1 MYTRVK
7 YLMALLL
14 GFVAIACANED
25 IYDTPD
31 REELLDENVVELLL
45 GLPQTRA
52 TLDEDLNLLWQRG
65 DRITLIAY
73 DGSNQIFAKEAS
85 FWAQLTSN
93 TPSGFPQS
101 YFKAKFNSATEQ
113 DLLSAIENYTS
124 GKCYAVSP
132 INGVTIS
139 GTSATMTIPSL
150 QNGEYNSAYDF
161 MTASSGDIDELM
173 LSTGENE
180 DYVNDIDLQFQH
192 HTHAFRVTIPGNN
205 LGKEITKAYLKFP
218 FDVVGSMTVDYTTG
232 SVSSSPTSDLVTVE
246 FIRPKS
252 AGDEFWVF
260 IAGVENKG
268 PVDIRFQAADGTF
281 TERRVANFAQLN
293 WSAGKISK
301 IRMSVP
307 QATTYTTVKYTVS
320 DYSKLGEPVEK
331 LHLTLPLGYY
341 FTNYSQ
347 TYNAASVNG
356 VHEFVLFSDMVDSTL
371 QGSTLAV
378 SYESAHAN
386 VPSTIKYSD
395 TTLSAPYLFEE
406 DFSSIKSYSRDI
418 ETGAQ
423 GTACDAY
430 DLSESTYGLSPGWT
444 GARTGGEAGKS
455 IRVGSRVDQVYGMTH
470 TYGRLDS
477 PALKAIKDNTQVT
490 IQVSFNYSGGRNGKT
505 AYSPRAAFG
514 YSSVTGPINGTSG
527 SFTSDAD
534 NWNELYGYQVV
545 PSISVSGSYTSITQT
560 MTHTIPD
567 CANNYRLSW
576 QIRGTGKLTG
586 LVQIGN
592 GNQWMYIDNIKVSI
606 VQ

>member
-93 TPSGFPQS
+93 TPSGFHQS

-331 LHLTLPLGYY
+331 LHLTLPSGYY

-356 VHEFVLFSDMVDSTL
+356 VHEFELFSDMVDSTL

-423 GTACDAY
+423 GTTCDAY

-455 IRVGSRVDQVYGMTH
+455 IRVGSRVDQVYGMSH

>member
-331 LHLTLPLGYY
+331 LHLTLPSGYY

-356 VHEFVLFSDMVDSTL
+356 VHEFELFSDMVDSTL

-444 GARTGGEAGKS
+444 GARTGGEAGKL
-455 IRVGSRVDQVYGMTH
+455 IRVGGRVDEVFLGTTR

-477 PALKAIKDNTQVT
+477 APLNGIKSGASVKVS
-490 IQVSFNYSGGRNGKT
+490 VSFRYSGGRTGSSK
-505 AYSPRAAFG
+505 YSPNAICG
-514 YSSVTGPINGTSG
+514 YVTNLDKINGFTTTFKESAQWADVDGAQSVPNVPTSG
-527 SFTSDAD
+527 GTWLS
-534 NWNELYGYQVV
+534 
-545 PSISVSGSYTSITQT
+545 
-560 MTHTIPD
+560 MTYYIGD
-567 CANNYRLSW
+567 CTASHRLSW
-576 QIRGTGKLTG
+576 QVVG
-586 LVQIGN
+586 LGRSKSITN
-592 GNQWMYIDNIKVSI
+592 GNQWMCIDDIKVSI

>member
-161 MTASSGDIDELM
+161 MTASSRDIDELM

-268 PVDIRFQAADGTF
+268 PVDIRFQTADGTF

-331 LHLTLPLGYY
+331 LHLTLPSGYY

-356 VHEFVLFSDMVDSTL
+356 VHEFELFSDMVDSTL

-423 GTACDAY
+423 GTACGAY

-505 AYSPRAAFG
+505 EYSPRAAFG

-586 LVQIGN
+586 WVQIGN
-592 GNQWMYIDNIKVSI
+592 GNQWMFIDNIKVSI

>member
-331 LHLTLPLGYY
+331 LHLTLPSGYY

-356 VHEFVLFSDMVDSTL
+356 VHEFELFSDMVDSTL

-444 GARTGGEAGKS
+444 GARTGGEAGKL
-455 IRVGSRVDQVYGMTH
+455 IRVGGRVDEVFLGTTR

-477 PALKAIKDNTQVT
+477 APLNGIKSGASVKVS
-490 IQVSFNYSGGRNGKT
+490 VSFRYSGGRTGSSK
-505 AYSPRAAFG
+505 YSPNAICG
-514 YSSVTGPINGTSG
+514 YVTNLDKINGFTTTFKESAQWADVDGAQSVPNVPTSG
-527 SFTSDAD
+527 GTWLSMT
-534 NWNELYGYQVV
+534 Y
-545 PSISVSGSYTSITQT
+545 SIG
-560 MTHTIPD
+560 D
-567 CANNYRLSW
+567 CTASHRLSW
-576 QIRGTGKLTG
+576 QVVG
-586 LVQIGN
+586 LGRSKSITN
-592 GNQWMYIDNIKVSI
+592 GNQWMCIDDIKVSI